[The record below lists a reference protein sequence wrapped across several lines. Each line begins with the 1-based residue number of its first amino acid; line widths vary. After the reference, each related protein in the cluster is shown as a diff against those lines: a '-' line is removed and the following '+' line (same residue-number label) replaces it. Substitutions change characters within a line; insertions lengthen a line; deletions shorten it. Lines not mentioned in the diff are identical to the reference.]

1 MKKIAIL
8 LIALALL
15 FCGCGKKAPELGPAD
30 VLDNDT
36 GAVYHLGDQK
46 AVFDEAFGSSVY
58 NEYTHAMDYLSK
70 MLSVEF
76 DEDGSAVRIEVDG
89 GTNRFSFY
97 GFDFSKSLADIKG
110 RYKETVMAGSNA
122 YSTYFS
128 VDGKALDQKDAYLQ
142 ERFIVHSLHV
152 RTTDQEITG
161 LKAGDY
167 VFYSIEYRDGLSLP

>member
-1 MKKIAIL
+1 MKKLVIVL
-8 LIALALL
+8 VL
-15 FCGCGKKAPELGPAD
+15 FAVLFVGCGKKLGPAD
-30 VLDNDT
+30 MLDNDT
-36 GAVYHLGDQK
+36 GKVYSLGDSK
-46 AVFDEAFGSSVY
+46 EVFDQAFGSSVY

-76 DEDGSAVRIEVDG
+76 DEANNATRIEVSG

-128 VDGKALDQKDAYLQ
+128 VDGKALDLKNAYMQ
-142 ERFIVHSLHV
+142 DRFIVHSLHV

-167 VFYSIEYRDGLSLP
+167 VFYSVEYREGLSLP